1 MTEWQ
6 RITWIFFHTVS
17 LNYNENYKH
26 EYINFFDSLKV
37 IIPCSICRNHYN
49 DNLNKDHLK
58 IENNI
63 NSDRIFKWTV
73 DLHNEV
79 NRMHRKKIWTY
90 EESESYYKKNNF
102 NDKILKFFLLEYIK
116 KNFRKGPEKTENLF
130 KMMRSLP
137 YIYPY
142 EDKRNKLID
151 FKERFDLNRD
161 SIKNWLLAFLIIL
174 KN

>member
-6 RITWIFFHTVS
+6 RITWIFFHTVT
-17 LNYNENYKH
+17 LNYNDNYKN
-26 EYINFFDSLKV
+26 EYVNFFDTLKV

-49 DNLNKDHLK
+49 GNLNKDHLR

-63 NSDRIFKWTV
+63 NGDRIFKWTV

-79 NRMHRKKIWTY
+79 NKMHHKKIWTY
-90 EESESYYKKNNF
+90 EEAEAYYRNHNF
-102 NDKILKFFLLEYIK
+102 NNKVLKFFLLEYIK
-116 KNFRKGPEKTENLF
+116 KNFKKGPEKTENLF
-130 KMMRSLP
+130 RMMRSLP

-142 EDKRNKLID
+142 EDKRIKLID

>member
-6 RITWIFFHTVS
+6 RITWIFFHTVT
-17 LNYNENYKH
+17 LNYNENYKQ

-49 DNLNKDHLK
+49 NNLNKDHLK

-63 NSDRIFKWTV
+63 NNDRIFKWTI

-79 NRMHRKKIWTY
+79 NKMHHKKIWSY
-90 EESESYYKKNNF
+90 EESESYYRHHNF
-102 NDKILKFFLLEYIK
+102 NNKILKFFLLEYIK

-161 SIKNWLLAFLIIL
+161 SIKNWVLAFLIIL